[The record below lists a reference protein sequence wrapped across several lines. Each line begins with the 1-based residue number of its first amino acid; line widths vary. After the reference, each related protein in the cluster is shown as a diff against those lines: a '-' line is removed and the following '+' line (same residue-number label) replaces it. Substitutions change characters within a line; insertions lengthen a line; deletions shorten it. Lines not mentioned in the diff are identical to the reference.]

1 MCYIYDMNKDKP
13 RDLEKILK
21 KLFDPPEALEVNVE
35 ILISRRSLTDSID
48 SMGLSEEHIKY
59 QVYQEITRELMRI
72 DAVKIQYSDQH
83 MYDGIKVY
91 GKLKV
96 LEKGYKVKIL

>member
-1 MCYIYDMNKDKP
+1 MNKDKP

-35 ILISRRSLTDSID
+35 ILISRPSLTDRMTSDKLFD
-48 SMGLSEEHIKY
+48 SEQVKY

-83 MYDGIKVY
+83 MYTGIKVY
-91 GKLKV
+91 GKLKI
-96 LEKGYKVKIL
+96 LEKDYRVKIL

>member
-1 MCYIYDMNKDKP
+1 MNKDKP

-35 ILISRRSLTDSID
+35 ILVSRPSLTDRMTFDKSF
-48 SMGLSEEHIKY
+48 EEHVKY

-83 MYDGIKVY
+83 MYTGIKVY
-91 GKLKV
+91 GKLKI
-96 LEKGYKVKIL
+96 LEKDYRVKIL

>member
-1 MCYIYDMNKDKP
+1 MNKDKP

-35 ILISRRSLTDSID
+35 ILISRPSLTDGMISD
-48 SMGLSEEHIKY
+48 KLFEEQVKY
-59 QVYQEITRELMRI
+59 KVYQEITRELMRI

-83 MYDGIKVY
+83 MYTGIKVY
-91 GKLKV
+91 GKLKI
-96 LEKGYKVKIL
+96 LEKDYRVKIL